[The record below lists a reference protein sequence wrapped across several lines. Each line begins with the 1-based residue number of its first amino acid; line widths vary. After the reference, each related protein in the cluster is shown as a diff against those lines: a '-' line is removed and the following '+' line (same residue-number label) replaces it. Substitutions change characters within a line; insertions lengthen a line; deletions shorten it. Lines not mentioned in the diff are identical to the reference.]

1 VIGDGSIQTQTA
13 KPAVGQ
19 IEVDFVT
26 EAPFRSDTEAIADQ
40 EHPDHQL
47 RIDRG
52 PPDVAVER
60 RQLPPQVL
68 KVDEPIDRPQ
78 EMVGWD
84 VPFKRELIEQRS
96 LLDLPMPHHDLQSC
110 QLDRLNHRYPCV
122 ATADFFNEIGQLET
136 SGLIYRS
143 LSLGVRLIARF
154 TSPWHFSLIFHLMH
168 MVMMPIQELFT

>member
-40 EHPDHQL
+40 KHPDHQL

-122 ATADFFNEIGQLET
+122 ATADFFNEIGQKPT
-136 SGLIYRS
+136 YRGEPRDRK
-143 LSLGVRLIARF
+143 LSLFLIRN
-154 TSPWHFSLIFHLMH
+154 FS
-168 MVMMPIQELFT
+168 QYQRY